1 MSCYIGLALASA
13 KIEACFFRVEA
24 GERSKQIDFARFSPL
39 HSSIDDFR
47 VGIVNRIKTFL
58 LLLFFFRFFD
68 ASLFQEAI
76 LTE

>member
-47 VGIVNRIKTFL
+47 VEIVNCIKTF